1 MQVLYPER
9 REGRKGNRP
18 VDEGAWR
25 VGVLV
30 FAEMGLST
38 KHVKKSQPTWNLT
51 DSCLKLARGNGCK
64 LLR

>member
-25 VGVLV
+25 VGVLAC
-30 FAEMGLST
+30 AEMALST
-38 KHVKKSQPTWNLT
+38 KHVKSKKESVNLEF
-51 DSCLKLARGNGCK
+51 D
-64 LLR
+64 